1 MVQEIVHDTIF
12 LAQKSEPATKED
24 EQVVIDLLD
33 TLRAHTHECVGMAA
47 NMIGVKKN
55 IIAVSAELYEFVMI
69 NPQIVSKNKP
79 FVAEEECISVL
90 GEPKKCRRFEE
101 IEVAYLD
108 NNWRPRREKYTGW
121 VAQIIQHEIDHL
133 DGILI

>member
-1 MVQEIVHDTIF
+1 
-12 LAQKSEPATKED
+12 
-24 EQVVIDLLD
+24 
-33 TLRAHTHECVGMAA
+33 MAA

-55 IIAVSAELYEFVMI
+55 IIAVSAELYEFIMI